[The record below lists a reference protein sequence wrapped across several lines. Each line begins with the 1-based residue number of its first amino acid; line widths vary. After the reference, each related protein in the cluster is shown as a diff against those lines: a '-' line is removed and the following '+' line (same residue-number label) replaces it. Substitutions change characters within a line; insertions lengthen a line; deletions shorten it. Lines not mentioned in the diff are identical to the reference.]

1 MVLAVRSFRV
11 TAPPMTPSALV
22 RLPLIAAALLVLAG
36 CAPTDAPAQT
46 PPQGGAEAG
55 EELAPEEEA
64 RVLDNLRVEIPELAA
79 LDLDLGPLGPS
90 GADGV
95 RLGTLTVDGRQTVP
109 VLLSDDGA
117 RLFLLAG
124 EPLDVGRDEDA
135 LGAVRAER
143 AAAEAQADSLRRS
156 VLAPLVAGR
165 PALGDAD
172 APVTVVE
179 FTDLQCP
186 YCARGAA
193 TVEEV
198 LEQRTGDVRVVSLP
212 FPLGFHDWAR
222 PAAIASECLADDPD
236 VYWAVRD
243 ALYRDQSEVT
253 TANVLDRIGA
263 VAAAGGAD
271 PGWRACAT
279 DESSAAYRAAASTVD
294 RSVAAAEQLGVT
306 GTPAYFVNG
315 RLLSGARPLADFL
328 RMVDAARGDA

>member
-1 MVLAVRSFRV
+1 M
-11 TAPPMTPSALV
+11 
-22 RLPLIAAALLVLAG
+22 RLPLFAAVLLTAAG

-46 PPQGGAEAG
+46 PAEGDVG
-55 EELAPEEEA
+55 EELAADEEA

-79 LDLDLGPLGPS
+79 LDLDLGPLAPS

-95 RLGTLTVDGRQTVP
+95 RLGTLTVDNRQTVP

-124 EPLDVGRDEDA
+124 PPLDVGRNEADLA
-135 LGAVRAER
+135 SVRAEL

-156 VLAPLVAGR
+156 LLAPLVAGR
-165 PALGDAD
+165 PALGAAD
-172 APVTVVE
+172 APVTVIE

-198 LEQRTGDVRVVSLP
+198 LDQRPDDVRVVSLP

-222 PAAIASECLADDPD
+222 PAAIASECLAGQPD

-243 ALYRDQSEVT
+243 DLFENQDAVT
-253 TANVLDRIGA
+253 TANVLDRIAA

-271 PGWRACAT
+271 PAWRACAT
-279 DESSAAYRAAASTVD
+279 DASSPAYQAAAATVD
-294 RSVAAAEQLGVT
+294 QSVAAAEQLGVT

-315 RLLSGARPLADFL
+315 TLVSGARPLADFL
-328 RMVDAARGDA
+328 QAVDAARDDA

>member
-1 MVLAVRSFRV
+1 MS
-11 TAPPMTPSALV
+11 PPILV
-22 RLPLIAAALLVLAG
+22 RLSMIASALLVAAG

-46 PPQGGAEAG
+46 PADGGG
-55 EELAPEEEA
+55 VELAPDEEA

-79 LDLDLGPLGPS
+79 LELDLGPLGPS

-135 LGAVRAER
+135 LVAVRAER
-143 AAAEAQADSLRRS
+143 AAAEAQADSLRQS
-156 VLAPLVAGR
+156 LLAPLVAGR
-165 PALGDAD
+165 PALGADD

-198 LEQRTGDVRVVSLP
+198 LAQRRGDVRVVSLP
-212 FPLGFHDWAR
+212 FPLGFHEWAR
-222 PAAIASECLADDPD
+222 PAAIASECLADQPD

-243 ALYRDQSEVT
+243 DLYENQGAVT
-253 TANVLDRIGA
+253 TANVLDRIA
-263 VAAAGGAD
+263 AVVAAEGGAGD
-271 PGWRACAT
+271 WRACAT

-294 RSVAAAEQLGVT
+294 QSVAAAEQLGVT

-315 RLLSGARPLADFL
+315 TLVSGARPLADFL
-328 RMVDAARGDA
+328 QVVDAARGGS

>member
-1 MVLAVRSFRV
+1 M
-11 TAPPMTPSALV
+11 PPSSLV
-22 RLPLIAAALLVLAG
+22 RLSIVASALLVAAG

-46 PPQGGAEAG
+46 PAAAEGGA
-55 EELAPEEEA
+55 ELAPEEEA

-79 LDLDLGPLGPS
+79 LDLDLGPLAPS

-124 EPLDVGRDEDA
+124 EPLDVSRSEDD
-135 LGAVRAER
+135 LVAVRAEI
-143 AAAEAQADSLRRS
+143 AAAEARADSLRRS
-156 VLAPLVAGR
+156 LLAPLAAGR
-165 PALGDAD
+165 PALGAAD

-198 LEQRTGDVRVVSLP
+198 LAARPGDVRVVSLP
-212 FPLGFHDWAR
+212 FPLGFHEWAR

-243 ALYRDQSEVT
+243 DLFENQSAVT
-253 TANVLDRIGA
+253 TANVLDRIAA
-263 VAAAGGAD
+263 VAAVGGAD
-271 PGWRACAT
+271 PAWRACAT
-279 DESSAAYRAAASTVD
+279 DESSAAYQRAASTVD
-294 RSVAAAEQLGVT
+294 QSVAAAEQLGVT

-315 RLLSGARPLADFL
+315 TLLSGARPLADFL
-328 RMVDAARGDA
+328 QAVDAARGGS

>member
-1 MVLAVRSFRV
+1 
-11 TAPPMTPSALV
+11 MTTSTLV
-22 RLPLIAAALLVLAG
+22 RLSLAAAVLFAVAG

-46 PPQGGAEAG
+46 PAEGGADTAG
-55 EELAPEEEA
+55 EELAPDEEA

-79 LDLDLGPLGPS
+79 LDLDLGPLAPS

-124 EPLDVGRDEDA
+124 EPLDVSRTGDA
-135 LGAVRAER
+135 LAAVRAER
-143 AAAEAQADSLRRS
+143 AAAEARADSLRRA
-156 VLAPLVAGR
+156 VLDPLVAGR
-165 PALGDAD
+165 PALGAAG

-186 YCARGAA
+186 YCARGAG
-193 TVEEV
+193 TVDQV
-198 LEQRTGDVRVVSLP
+198 LDQRPGDVRVVSLP
-212 FPLGFHDWAR
+212 FPLGFHEWAR

-243 ALYRDQSEVT
+243 ALYRGQSEVT
-253 TANVLDRIGA
+253 TANVLDRIAA
-263 VAAAGGAD
+263 VAAEGGAD
-271 PGWRACAT
+271 PAWRACAT
-279 DESSAAYRAAASTVD
+279 DASSAAYQAAAATVD

-328 RMVDAARGDA
+328 RVVDAARGDA